1 MAWLFIPGFLLSVS
15 LSSSSLAIDCSTD
28 TVGLCTPTVE
38 EIIEEVITETIE
50 HEADG
55 ITITTTTETTTTT
68 TEVSNEDST
77 DLLDGD
83 NGFVSQKNEGD
94 MDSDW
99 GGQGPASMRSGSYC
113 NNLGTDRCAE
123 ITGGGN
129 STSTMGVE
137 NMGTTF
143 IQTVD
148 ISDLNIQYGGRT
160 NYSIKVDKQD
170 ASDSIYMHITGKDGS
185 TNVFSGTDI
194 LSASGTAS
202 GFQTYESG
210 FDFSGSITTVIIEI
224 GGRDINLSIG
234 PLFDDVTVN
243 VLYNVINTIVQQ
255 SITSVEMFIALNIDA
270 PENVI
275 DVVEDVFESND
286 AIGTDE
292 GFNLEPISI
301 DEPTYETVEIEIQ
314 EIEIAEIEI
323 EVTDIETE
331 VETEI
336 ELEIEESIDEPIE
349 VESTDQEEQSE
360 PETESNEE
368 EKEEKVEV
376 ATKEKEN
383 KIEKVEEEK
392 EEVEELETVEKKES
406 SKEKAVKKIMKKIDD
421 KKRYDDVAQT
431 KTLVVMQVLVDSKNF
446 FESQIALNDRVDF
459 FTNDTL
465 PDATINDNNI
475 ASYLLFAG
483 SDGLMNDLI
492 DSQWQTDLE

>member
-1 MAWLFIPGFLLSVS
+1 MAWLFIQGLLLSVS
-15 LSSSSLAIDCSTD
+15 LSFSSKAIDCSTD

-68 TEVSNEDST
+68 TEVSNEDSK

-83 NGFVSQKNEGD
+83 NGFVSSKYEGD
-94 MDSDW
+94 LDTDW

-123 ITGGGN
+123 ITGSGN

-148 ISDLNIQYGGRT
+148 ISDLNIEYGGRT

-170 ASDSIYMHITGKDGS
+170 ASDSIYMHITGKDGN

-234 PLFDDVTVN
+234 PLFSDVSIH

-255 SITSVEMFIALNIDA
+255 SITSVEMFIA
-270 PENVI
+270 
-275 DVVEDVFESND
+275 F
-286 AIGTDE
+286 
-292 GFNLEPISI
+292 LE
-301 DEPTYETVEIEIQ
+301 
-314 EIEIAEIEI
+314 
-323 EVTDIETE
+323 
-331 VETEI
+331 
-336 ELEIEESIDEPIE
+336 
-349 VESTDQEEQSE
+349 
-360 PETESNEE
+360 
-368 EKEEKVEV
+368 
-376 ATKEKEN
+376 
-383 KIEKVEEEK
+383 
-392 EEVEELETVEKKES
+392 
-406 SKEKAVKKIMKKIDD
+406 
-421 KKRYDDVAQT
+421 
-431 KTLVVMQVLVDSKNF
+431 
-446 FESQIALNDRVDF
+446 
-459 FTNDTL
+459 
-465 PDATINDNNI
+465 
-475 ASYLLFAG
+475 
-483 SDGLMNDLI
+483 
-492 DSQWQTDLE
+492 

>member
-1 MAWLFIPGFLLSVS
+1 
-15 LSSSSLAIDCSTD
+15 
-28 TVGLCTPTVE
+28 
-38 EIIEEVITETIE
+38 
-50 HEADG
+50 
-55 ITITTTTETTTTT
+55 
-68 TEVSNEDST
+68 
-77 DLLDGD
+77 
-83 NGFVSQKNEGD
+83 
-94 MDSDW
+94 
-99 GGQGPASMRSGSYC
+99 
-113 NNLGTDRCAE
+113 
-123 ITGGGN
+123 
-129 STSTMGVE
+129 
-137 NMGTTF
+137 
-143 IQTVD
+143 
-148 ISDLNIQYGGRT
+148 
-160 NYSIKVDKQD
+160 
-170 ASDSIYMHITGKDGS
+170 
-185 TNVFSGTDI
+185 
-194 LSASGTAS
+194 
-202 GFQTYESG
+202 
-210 FDFSGSITTVIIEI
+210 
-224 GGRDINLSIG
+224 
-234 PLFDDVTVN
+234 
-243 VLYNVINTIVQQ
+243 
-255 SITSVEMFIALNIDA
+255 MFIALNIDA

-286 AIGTDE
+286 AISTDE

-349 VESTDQEEQSE
+349 VENTDQEEQSE

-368 EKEEKVEV
+368 EKQEKVEV
-376 ATKEKEN
+376 ASKEKEN
-383 KIEKVEEEK
+383 QPEKIEEEK
-392 EEVEELETVEKKES
+392 EEVEESKTVEKKES

>member
-1 MAWLFIPGFLLSVS
+1 MGWLFIQALLFLVFLSF
-15 LSSSSLAIDCSTD
+15 SSKAIDCSAD
-28 TVGLCTPTVE
+28 TVGLCSPTVE
-38 EIIEEVITETIE
+38 EIIDEVITESIE

-68 TEVSNEDST
+68 TKISNEDST

-94 MDSDW
+94 LDSDW
-99 GGQGPASMRSGSYC
+99 GGQGPATMRSGSYC

-123 ITGGGN
+123 ITGSSN
-129 STSTMGVE
+129 FTSTMGVE
-137 NMGTTF
+137 NVGTTF

-148 ISDLNIQYGGRT
+148 ISELNIKYGGRT
-160 NYSIKVDKQD
+160 NYSIVVDKQD

-202 GFQTYESG
+202 GFQTYENG
-210 FDFSGSITTVIIEI
+210 FDFSGSITSIVIEVS
-224 GGRDINLSIG
+224 GRDINMAVG
-234 PLFDDVTVN
+234 PMFDDVTIN
-243 VLYNVINTIVQQ
+243 VLYNVISTIVEQ

-286 AIGTDE
+286 AISTDD
-292 GFNLEPISI
+292 GFNLEPVSI
-301 DEPTYETVEIEIQ
+301 DEPTYETVEVEIQ

-336 ELEIEESIDEPIE
+336 ELEIEESFDEPIE
-349 VESTDQEEQSE
+349 VENTEQKEESQ
-360 PETESNEE
+360 TESKSNEE
-368 EKEEKVEV
+368 QKEEKVEV
-376 ATKEKEN
+376 ASKEKEN
-383 KIEKVEEEK
+383 QTEKIEEEK
-392 EEVEELETVEKKES
+392 EKAAESKTVEKKET

-446 FESQIALNDRVDF
+446 FDSQIALNDRVDF